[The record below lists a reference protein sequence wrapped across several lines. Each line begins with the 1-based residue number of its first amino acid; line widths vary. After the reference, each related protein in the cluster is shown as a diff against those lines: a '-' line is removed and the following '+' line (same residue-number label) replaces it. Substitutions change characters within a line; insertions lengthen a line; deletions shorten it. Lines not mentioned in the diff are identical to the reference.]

1 MAEETANK
9 DIDKRL
15 DKLINLQGTLA
26 DRLSSSRVNLEEA
39 KSLSNTSFTLKQ
51 AIAEA
56 KQGQVQK
63 AIDTGQGGAIGA
75 RFKGTAQGVGWGIKE
90 ALGGK
95 RGMKTDKVGALGAA
109 GSMLG
114 TGALHTMGALTGNP
128 LFNLAGTAL
137 SNRRKKITSARRS
150 YLDSKAEN
158 NDTGNQ
164 NGTAHEGGTKSSNE
178 VEGGGSEKIN
188 EIATNTSR
196 INEILS
202 TSIEPEN
209 NDTGDQND
217 TAHEGGTKSSNE
229 VEGGGSEKIDEIAAN
244 TSRTN
249 EILSGSAETDSEK
262 IADIAAAAAHTNELL
277 DKIVDAEN
285 AENAAAQESAEDK
298 NLANDDISSSSL
310 LDGEA
315 EGAIEE
321 MKSAPAESG
330 SMLGDGLKSLL
341 GGGGGM
347 MSGMLSAA
355 MPLLAS
361 GLAMAGTAAIGGYIG
376 YKVGG
381 MINEALGLTGDEL
394 GNIAEKIGMLPSADD
409 IAKASVKAV
418 QDIKDIG
425 KLEKGSDER
434 GDAIKAKIDE
444 LEKRKQEA
452 LDDENSFWGRM
463 KTGFNNLVVG
473 EGVVP
478 QESKNLQHEQDTYKR
493 MLENNEAAKNE
504 TPNAAPSGNKNVKLK
519 TAKAINSSRSAKSMA
534 RKQQKDNVRSYIAE
548 KYSDDG
554 KISISQGAVMIN
566 DEYNEAATKEYHEKM
581 YETGVTTKGQ
591 SVNMYKLAQQK
602 YNKEQNN
609 TPPSGMNNNTKK
621 SVSEAYE
628 SSPSA
633 AQAKT
638 DGENAAKPVVVP
650 MPAPAPAQAPPNSG
664 GSSAPVTP
672 VTTGDGIDY
681 GLSQYNS
688 FQH

>member
-15 DKLINLQGTLA
+15 DKLLNLQGTLA

-39 KSLSNTSFTLKQ
+39 KSLSNASFTLKQ

-90 ALGGK
+90 ALGGNRSTK
-95 RGMKTDKVGALGAA
+95 MSKGSALGTA

-196 INEILS
+196 TNEILS
-202 TSIEPEN
+202 TSIEP
-209 NDTGDQND
+209 
-217 TAHEGGTKSSNE
+217 
-229 VEGGGSEKIDEIAAN
+229 
-244 TSRTN
+244 
-249 EILSGSAETDSEK
+249 DSEK
-262 IADIAAAAAHTNELL
+262 IADIAANTAHTNELL

-381 MINEALGLTGDEL
+381 MINDKLGLTGEEL
-394 GNIAEKIGMLPSADD
+394 GNISEKIGMLPSADD

>member
-15 DKLINLQGTLA
+15 DKLLNLQGTLA

-39 KSLSNTSFTLKQ
+39 KSLSNASFTLKQ

-90 ALGGK
+90 ALGGNRSTK
-95 RGMKTDKVGALGAA
+95 MSKGSALGTA

-196 INEILS
+196 TNEILS
-202 TSIEPEN
+202 TSIEP
-209 NDTGDQND
+209 
-217 TAHEGGTKSSNE
+217 
-229 VEGGGSEKIDEIAAN
+229 
-244 TSRTN
+244 
-249 EILSGSAETDSEK
+249 DSEK
-262 IADIAAAAAHTNELL
+262 IADIAANTAHTNELL

-381 MINEALGLTGDEL
+381 MINDKLGLTGEEL
-394 GNIAEKIGMLPSADD
+394 GNISEKIGMLPSADD

-534 RKQQKDNVRSYIAE
+534 RKQQKDNVRSYIAK

>member
-90 ALGGK
+90 ALGGN
-95 RGMKTDKVGALGAA
+95 RGTKMSKGSALGTA

-114 TGALHTMGALTGNP
+114 TGALHTMGALIGNP
-128 LFNLAGTAL
+128 LFNMAGTAL
-137 SNRRKKITSARRS
+137 SNRRQKITSARRAH
-150 YLDSKAEN
+150 LDSKADN
-158 NDTGNQ
+158 SDMGN
-164 NGTAHEGGTKSSNE
+164 
-178 VEGGGSEKIN
+178 
-188 EIATNTSR
+188 
-196 INEILS
+196 
-202 TSIEPEN
+202 
-209 NDTGDQND
+209 QND
-217 TAHEGGTKSSNE
+217 TAHEGGTESSNE
-229 VEGGGSEKIDEIAAN
+229 VEAGGSEKINEIAAN

-249 EILSGSAETDSEK
+249 EILSTSTEPDSEK
-262 IADIAAAAAHTNELL
+262 IADIAANTAHTNELL

-298 NLANDDISSSSL
+298 TLANDDISSSSL

-330 SMLGDGLKSLL
+330 NMLGAGLKSMLS
-341 GGGGGM
+341 GAGGM
-347 MSGMLSAA
+347 MSGMLAA
-355 MPLLAS
+355 ALPILAT
-361 GLAMAGTAAIGGYIG
+361 GLAAVGTAALGGYIG
-376 YKVGG
+376 MKVGG
-381 MINEALGLTGDEL
+381 MINDKLGLTGEEL
-394 GNIAEKIGMLPSADD
+394 GNISEKIGMLPSADD

-434 GDAIKAKIDE
+434 GDAITAKIDE
-444 LEKRKQEA
+444 LEKRKQKA
-452 LDDENSFWGRM
+452 LDEENSFWGRM

-478 QESKNLQHEQDTYKR
+478 QESKNLQQEQDTYKR
-493 MLENNEAAKNE
+493 MLENNEAAKNG
-504 TPNAAPSGNKNVKLK
+504 TPNAAPSGNKNTKLK